1 MTRKEAHLVIHS
13 MGLRSPIRDVRA
25 ALVSTYPPDR
35 CGIGR
40 FSWSLSA
47 AMRRLPGVSV
57 DIVRLVGPGD
67 ASSEFPEVVMEL
79 DPRSPVAVR
88 SAARRLG
95 RADAAIIQH
104 EFGIYGPDD
113 GAAVVELVSAIDI
126 PKIVVLHTVL
136 RTPSRNQRAVTRA
149 LAGSAD
155 GLVALSRSAE
165 ELLVNRYGIDPAMVT
180 MIPHGSSWAPQPVTP
195 RPRRN
200 LLTWGLLGPGKGIE
214 RAISAVADLDVPDP
228 GAVYRILGQIH
239 PSVLRRS
246 GPAYRTQLEKLV
258 AAKGLGD
265 GVQFDDRYQ
274 DESGLLRAVAA
285 ADVVILPY
293 DNKEQIS
300 SGVLTEAVAAGRPVV
315 ATAFPHAVEM
325 LSGGAGI
332 IVDHDDPA
340 GMTDAIASL
349 LTDELAYRRTADC
362 AAELGAKLGWDAI
375 AGRYAKLLSGL
386 VATAGIVA

>member
-1 MTRKEAHLVIHS
+1 MVIDS
-13 MGLRSPIRDVRA
+13 MGLRDPRHDLRV

-40 FSWSLSA
+40 FSWSLST
-47 AMRRLPGVSV
+47 AMRRVPGMSL

-67 ASSEFPEVVMEL
+67 ISSNDPDVVMEL

-95 RADAAIIQH
+95 RADVAIIQH

-113 GAAVVELVSAIDI
+113 GAAVIDLVSALDI
-126 PKIVVLHTVL
+126 PAVVVLHTVL
-136 RTPSRNQRAVTRA
+136 RDPSPNQRAIIRA
-149 LAGSAD
+149 LATSTD
-155 GLVALSRSAE
+155 GLVALSGSAE
-165 ELLVNRYGIDPAMVT
+165 DLLLTSRYGIDPAMVT

-195 RPRRN
+195 RPRRR

-214 RAISAVADLDVPDP
+214 RAIGAVADLDIPSP
-228 GAVYRILGQIH
+228 RAVYRVVGQIH

-246 GPAYRTQLEKLV
+246 GPAYRTHLEELV
-258 AAKGLGD
+258 AAKGLGE
-265 GVQFDDRYQ
+265 GVEFDDRYQ
-274 DESGLLRAVAA
+274 DEAGLLRAVAG
-285 ADVVILPY
+285 ADVVVLPY
-293 DNKEQIS
+293 DNNEQIS

-325 LSGGAGI
+325 LGGGAGI
-332 IVDHDDPA
+332 VVDHDDRSA
-340 GMTDAIASL
+340 MTEAIATL
-349 LTDELAYRRTADC
+349 LTDELAYRRTADA

-375 AGRYAKLLSGL
+375 AHRYTKLLSGL
-386 VATAGIVA
+386 VSTAGIVA

>member
-1 MTRKEAHLVIHS
+1 LVIDS
-13 MGLRSPIRDVRA
+13 MGLRSPTLDLRA

-40 FSWSLSA
+40 FSWSLST

-67 ASSEFPEVVMEL
+67 ISSKVPDVVMEL

-95 RADAAIIQH
+95 RADVAIVQH

-113 GAAVVELVSAIDI
+113 GAAVVDLVSALDI
-126 PKIVVLHTVL
+126 PAIVVLHTVL
-136 RTPSRNQRAVTRA
+136 RDPSLNQRAITRA
-149 LAGSAD
+149 LAASAD
-155 GLVALSRSAE
+155 GLVALSGSAE
-165 ELLVNRYGIDPAMVT
+165 DLLVNRYGIDPALVT

-214 RAISAVADLDVPDP
+214 RAISAVADLDIP
-228 GAVYRILGQIH
+228 GPNAVYRIVGQIH

-246 GPAYRTQLEKLV
+246 GPAYRTHLEELV
-258 AAKGLGD
+258 ADNGLGD
-265 GVQFDDRYQ
+265 GVRFDDRYQ
-274 DESGLLRAVAA
+274 DEAGLLRAVAA

-300 SGVLTEAVAAGRPVV
+300 SGVLIVAGAAGRPVV
-315 ATAFPHAVEM
+315 ATAFPHAIE
-325 LSGGAGI
+325 LLGGGAGI

-340 GMTDAIASL
+340 AMTEAIATL

-362 AAELGAKLGWDAI
+362 AAELGKKLGWDAI
-375 AGRYAKLLSGL
+375 AGRYTKLLSGL